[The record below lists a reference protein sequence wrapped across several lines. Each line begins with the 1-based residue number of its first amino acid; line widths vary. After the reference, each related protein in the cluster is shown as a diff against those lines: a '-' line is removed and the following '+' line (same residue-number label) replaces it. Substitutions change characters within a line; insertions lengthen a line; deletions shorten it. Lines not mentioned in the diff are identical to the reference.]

1 MTLMLIAALDKFGEV
16 PWSLQRS
23 FTDVRLSL
31 VKEWYN
37 NFKGF
42 IQDDLISI
50 TIFFYLNCASV
61 GISCAQKLALFN
73 HK

>member
-42 IQDDLISI
+42 IQDDLVSI
-50 TIFFYLNCASV
+50 TSFFT
-61 GISCAQKLALFN
+61 
-73 HK
+73 

>member
-31 VKEWYN
+31 VKE
-37 NFKGF
+37 
-42 IQDDLISI
+42 
-50 TIFFYLNCASV
+50 
-61 GISCAQKLALFN
+61 
-73 HK
+73 